1 MQLKVNGQEHE
12 VDGDRMLIHALR
24 EKIGAL
30 SVKQG
35 CDDSTCGTCMVIAN
49 GKLIKACNR
58 PAKQFKGQEIITT
71 EGLTEREKDVY
82 VHTYGETGAVQCGFC
97 TPGMV
102 MASKVLLDKNPD
114 PSLDEVKKAI
124 RTDICRCTGYRQIFD
139 AILMAGEMFRSDAAV
154 QTSNERQR
162 LSDRA
167 HRPDVADKVLG
178 TGKFAD
184 DVRLPG
190 MVFAKALRSPS
201 PRGLFRSID
210 VAAAKAHPNC
220 LAVLLA
226 QDVPENK
233 IGHIS
238 NDWDVLIPVGT
249 ETRYTGDALALVA
262 SDDEDKLDEIL
273 ALLSIDYEELP
284 PVTSPQEALRP
295 DAPLVHANGN
305 VLDIEHVKRGNVD
318 KALRESA
325 HVVAHK
331 FATPWQEHAF
341 MEPECAVAAPDGD
354 GGVRLWTSSQSVYD
368 EQHEVSRMLQLPVEK
383 VRSQATYVGGGF
395 GGKEDMSVQHH
406 AALMAWHLGKPVKV
420 KFTRTESL
428 NYHVKRHPMHMEF
441 TVGCDAKGKLTACKV
456 VILSDTGAYASLGGP
471 VLQRACTHAGGPYAI
486 ENFEVLGMAMYTNN
500 VPSGAFRGFGV
511 VQSQFGM
518 ETCVSELA
526 EKVGLDP
533 WEMRYLNVV
542 RPGDSLP
549 NGQIADESTGIAEVL
564 EELKGDFYA
573 NPDAGLAIAHKNT
586 GVGMG
591 LKDTGRCILSVE
603 EGKVHIRT
611 SASCMGQ
618 GVGQVCV
625 HVLSE
630 TVDLRPDQIVFEL
643 PDTSRTP
650 DSGTSTGSRQTLFT
664 GEATRLAAVQ
674 LRDAFLAVD
683 GDLSKLEGQ
692 EWFGEFSPETDVV
705 DTPKE
710 HPYSHVAYGYGAQM
724 ITLNE
729 KGEIDKVLAVYDVG
743 TVMNEQSAV
752 GQIEGG
758 VMMGIGYGL
767 TEEFVIEGGV
777 PQTRY
782 GKLGLI
788 RADKMPEVEVRF
800 VQGPGV
806 LPYAYGA
813 KGMGEICLIP
823 TAPAAAWAYYKRDG
837 KRRYSLPLR
846 GTAYKKEE
854 PNTFGG
860 PQPTYGAPAYAS
872 PGQPTEAASKH

>member
-1 MQLKVNGQEHE
+1 MTTINVNGRDYPVSGDKSLMAVLRDE
-12 VDGDRMLIHALR
+12 VGT
-24 EKIGAL
+24 L
-30 SVKQG
+30 SVKEG
-35 CDDSTCGTCMVIAN
+35 CDDSTCGTCLVVAG
-49 GKLIKACNR
+49 GKLVKACSR
-58 PAKQFKGQEIITT
+58 KAATFEGQQIVTT
-71 EGLTEREKDVY
+71 EGLSEREKDVY
-82 VHTYGETGAVQCGFC
+82 VHAYGETGAVQCGFC
-97 TPGMV
+97 TPAMV
-102 MASKVLLDKNPD
+102 MASKVILEKNPD
-114 PSLDEVKKAI
+114 PSREEITKGL
-124 RTDICRCTGYRQIFD
+124 RLDICRCTGYRQIVD
-139 AILMAGEMFRSDAAV
+139 AVELAGSMLREDTEVVPSG
-154 QTSNERQR
+154 ERIR
-162 LSDRA
+162 MSDRA

-201 PRGLFRSID
+201 PRGLVRAMNLD
-210 VAAAKAHPNC
+210 VARAHPNC
-220 LAVLLA
+220 LAILTSD
-226 QDVPENK
+226 DVPENK
-233 IGHIS
+233 IGHVTQ
-238 NDWDVLIPVGT
+238 DWDVLIPIGT
-249 ETRYTGDALALVA
+249 HTRYVGDALALVA
-262 SDDEDKLDEIL
+262 SDDQDKLDEIIGL
-273 ALLSIDYEELP
+273 IDLDYEELP

-295 DAPLVHANGN
+295 DAPLIHEGGN
-305 VLDIEHVKRGNVD
+305 VLDIEHTKRGNVA

-325 HVVAHK
+325 FTVTRK
-331 FATPWQEHAF
+331 FETPWQEHAF
-341 MEPECAVAAPDGD
+341 MEPECAVAEPWE
-354 GGVRLWTSSQSVYD
+354 GGVRMYTSSQSVYD
-368 EQHEVSRMLQLPVEK
+368 EQHAVARMLKLPMDK
-383 VRSQATYVGGGF
+383 VRSSATYVGGGF

-406 AALMAWHLGKPVKV
+406 AALMAYHLNRPVKV
-420 KFTRTESL
+420 KFSRTESL

-441 TVGCDAKGKLTACKV
+441 TVGCDARGRLTGVRV

-486 ENFEVLGMAMYTNN
+486 DNFEVLGMALYTNN
-500 VPSGAFRGFGV
+500 TPSGAFRGFGV

-518 ETCVSELA
+518 ETCVNELA
-526 EKVGLDP
+526 ELVGLDP

-542 RPGDSLP
+542 RPGDALP

-564 EELKGDFYA
+564 ESLKGDFYEH
-573 NPDAGLAIAHKNT
+573 PEAGLAIAHKNT

-603 EGKVHIRT
+603 DGKVHIRT

-618 GVGQVCV
+618 GVGQVTM

-643 PDTSRTP
+643 PDTERTP

-674 LRDAFLAVD
+674 LRDALAEV
-683 GDLSKLEGQ
+683 GDLAALEGR

-705 DTPKE
+705 DSPKE
-710 HPYSHVAYGYGAQM
+710 HPVSHVAYGYGAQM
-724 ITLNE
+724 VTLNA
-729 KGEIDKVLAVYDVG
+729 KGEVEKVLAVYDVG
-743 TVMNEQSAV
+743 TVMNEQAAV

-758 VMMGIGYGL
+758 VMMGLGYGL
-767 TEEFVIEGGV
+767 TEEFVIEGGY
-777 PQTRY
+777 PQTKY

-800 VQGPGV
+800 VKGPGT

-823 TAPAAAWAYYKRDG
+823 TAPAAAQAYYKRDG

-846 GTAYKKEE
+846 DTAYK
-854 PNTFGG
+854 
-860 PQPTYGAPAYAS
+860 PA
-872 PGQPTEAASKH
+872 K